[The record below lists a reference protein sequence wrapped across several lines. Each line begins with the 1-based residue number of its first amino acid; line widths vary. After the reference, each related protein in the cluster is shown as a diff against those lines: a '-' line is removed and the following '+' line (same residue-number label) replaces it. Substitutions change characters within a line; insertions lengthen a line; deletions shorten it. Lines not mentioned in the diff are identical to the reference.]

1 MARLIVL
8 DTTVLIDHVR
18 GSQPAR
24 AYLHSLAS
32 LPACSE
38 VSRAELLR
46 GVRSS
51 ERRATERLMGMIR
64 WIPVDERISRRAGD
78 IGRRYRRSHSTV
90 GIADLLIAATVEL
103 ADADLATSNV
113 RHFPMFESLRPPY

>member
-18 GSQPAR
+18 GSEPAR
-24 AYLHSLAS
+24 AYLQGLPS

-38 VSRAELLR
+38 VTRVELLR

-51 ERRATERLMGMIR
+51 ERRATERLMAMIR
-64 WIPVDERISRRAGD
+64 WIPVDEGISRRAGD
-78 IGRRYRRSHSTV
+78 IGRRYRRSHSTL

-103 ADADLATSNV
+103 AAADLATSNV
-113 RHFPMFESLRPPY
+113 RHFPMFRRLKPPY